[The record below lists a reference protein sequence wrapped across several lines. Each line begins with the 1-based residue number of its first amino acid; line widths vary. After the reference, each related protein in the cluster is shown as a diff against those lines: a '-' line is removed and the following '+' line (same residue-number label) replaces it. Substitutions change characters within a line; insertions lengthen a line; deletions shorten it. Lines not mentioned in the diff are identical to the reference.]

1 MEEIKRCQN
10 CGKPVIDKFAFCPFC
25 GEKLAKRCKNCG
37 EPLVEGALFCAKCG
51 TRIEEPLLEVQDTAI
66 SSKAEELPVV
76 PCKEAKKNVKKK
88 KHSLNAVLTLVKR
101 ATVAFVCVL
110 LFALSFVGVLN
121 INVGSAASGI
131 LGSVDDDLIEGDV
144 SIYAVDCIGLAFAT
158 ARHYDEDKDIAKIEK
173 LQDELNDIQEDLV
186 QSVEDDVRGTRI
198 VLSKK
203 SENLLRRFAV
213 KTLEYQLSIDNE
225 KSTGGLRAEIILAG
239 ILFLANILFTFA
251 MSIAALVAF
260 ATYLKGFLA
269 GQEDDKYSK
278 LDFFVPLLLVL
289 PICAIMPIASVTA
302 VMKVAGAMIAA
313 LFFASLAIVVCLAQ
327 RLVADAKVAK
337 TAKIIAPRIA
347 TLALALVVVGCC
359 FAPCF
364 KAVFE
369 VQFSGKSAPARCETT
384 LDASVMANLIT
395 TKEQQKGVWYI
406 RQYERYVEDAK
417 SICEILPNYTSKN
430 FMASDGLMA
439 KTFAE
444 ALMFDG
450 VLAQISYEGAA
461 ALSLGF
467 FLLIAVMLLVG
478 VYLGGTI
485 VGGKSAKWA
494 NFDLAIAI
502 VVLLMCS
509 LALSIV
515 TMKVANKT
523 MDDIGNGVFEVQ
535 LGGGIIAAIVFA
547 AAMLVFNAIPDK
559 VWSKKEEEIQ
569 LQNE

>member
-51 TRIEEPLLEVQDTAI
+51 TRIEEPLVEVQDTAI
-66 SSKAEELPVV
+66 LRKDEELPVV

-101 ATVAFVCVL
+101 ATVAFVCVF

-239 ILFLANILFTFA
+239 ILFFGKHIVYVCYVNSRFRCVCDLSERLF
-251 MSIAALVAF
+251 
-260 ATYLKGFLA
+260 GRA
-269 GQEDDKYSK
+269 G
-278 LDFFVPLLLVL
+278 
-289 PICAIMPIASVTA
+289 
-302 VMKVAGAMIAA
+302 G
-313 LFFASLAIVVCLAQ
+313 
-327 RLVADAKVAK
+327 R
-337 TAKIIAPRIA
+337 
-347 TLALALVVVGCC
+347 
-359 FAPCF
+359 
-364 KAVFE
+364 
-369 VQFSGKSAPARCETT
+369 
-384 LDASVMANLIT
+384 
-395 TKEQQKGVWYI
+395 
-406 RQYERYVEDAK
+406 
-417 SICEILPNYTSKN
+417 
-430 FMASDGLMA
+430 
-439 KTFAE
+439 
-444 ALMFDG
+444 
-450 VLAQISYEGAA
+450 
-461 ALSLGF
+461 
-467 FLLIAVMLLVG
+467 
-478 VYLGGTI
+478 
-485 VGGKSAKWA
+485 
-494 NFDLAIAI
+494 
-502 VVLLMCS
+502 
-509 LALSIV
+509 
-515 TMKVANKT
+515 
-523 MDDIGNGVFEVQ
+523 
-535 LGGGIIAAIVFA
+535 
-547 AAMLVFNAIPDK
+547 
-559 VWSKKEEEIQ
+559 
-569 LQNE
+569 